1 MKKNTLHTL
10 AITLTL
16 ASVAAPEFV
25 HADYWSDLTK
35 KAPKPV
41 TQPFNQVQRQV
52 NQVQRQVQQQ
62 TQQVQKQAQ
71 QFAPRPQQVQKQIQQ
86 QVQPVQRQV
95 QQQVRAVQ
103 QQVRSVPQQAQQVQ
117 KQVQQFA
124 QPVQRQ
130 VQQQVQQHARQQL
143 NVVRRQAESLPRV
156 VTNPVLVP
164 NTQQVQRNVQNVA
177 NGLRRVDPT
186 NPRSVTAGTLRKM
199 DPTNRNS
206 LASKITRKYAPTN
219 PGSVLSPNRIK
230 LGTNGVSNNGGL
242 ITTETTVSTPNN
254 SGTSTAPV
262 ATPSNPGTDLIV
274 FFTTPDNVTTT
285 NIIEEQVVVATDSGY
300 ADANNVAPVVTTESD
315 SAVMPEANE
324 LLDGKDVMTFS
335 SEPAPVSTAEDC
347 RLGYQKTILSC
358 PRELTSTIAYSIND
372 TSFQISGGNRQTL
385 PVDQQWIIN
394 FDRLNGKGAAT
405 YALTPGKHFVFSQKD
420 GSYDL
425 ASRTHK
431 ITIAN
436 PSSKGSFNVV
446 AMNELLSLPA
456 GEAFELESDL
466 PLSIGFDGGNGQ
478 IIYRELS
485 RGDYQIGINART
497 KLWDIFAK

>member
-25 HADYWSDLTK
+25 QADILSDVRK
-35 KAPKPV
+35 QAQKQAQKIV
-41 TQPFNQVQRQV
+41 SQPFNQA
-52 NQVQRQVQQQ
+52 
-62 TQQVQKQAQ
+62 QQVQKQAQ

-95 QQQVRAVQ
+95 QQQVRSVQ
-103 QQVRSVPQQAQQVQ
+103 QQVRNVPQQAQQVQ
-117 KQVQQFA
+117 NQVQQFV

-130 VQQQVQQHARQQL
+130 AQQQVQQHAQQQL

-156 VTNPVLVP
+156 ITKPVLAP
-164 NTQQVQRNVQNVA
+164 NTQQVQRSVQNVA

-199 DPTNRNS
+199 DPTNPNS
-206 LASKITRKYAPTN
+206 LASKITRKYDPTN

-230 LGTNGVSNNGGL
+230 LGTNPVSNNGGL
-242 ITTETTVSTPNN
+242 ITTETTINEPNN
-254 SGTSTAPV
+254 TGISTAPV
-262 ATPSNPGTDLIV
+262 ATPSNPGTDLV
-274 FFTTPDNVTTT
+274 VFTTPDNHTTT
-285 NIIEEQVVVATDSGY
+285 STIEEQVVTVSESGY
-300 ADANNVAPVVTTESD
+300 DDSNSVSPVAASESD

-335 SEPAPVSTAEDC
+335 GEPVPASTAEDC
-347 RLGYQKTILSC
+347 RLRYQKTILSC
-358 PRELTSTIAYSIND
+358 PRDLTSTIAYSIND

-394 FDRLNGKGAAT
+394 FDRLNGKGTAT

-478 IIYRELS
+478 VIYRELS
-485 RGDYQIGINART
+485 RGDYQIGINAHT